1 MSVLELDVTLN
12 LDRFDLRVE
21 AALGDAVALLGPS
34 GAGKSSLVECI
45 AGLRPARG
53 RIVLAGETLLDGTRS
68 LPPEQRRVGWVPQD
82 GALFP
87 HLSVRHNIEFGAG
100 RRGEAP
106 SLDEV
111 IDALEL
117 EPLLERTPRTLSGG
131 EGRRVAL
138 ARALRSGSRLLLL
151 DEPTAG
157 LDAVRARRALQRIRE
172 LRERFGVPL
181 LVVTHR
187 EDEALALGKEV
198 LLLDEGRV
206 AGCGPAREVL
216 RAARLP
222 GVAVH
227 GVNVFPGRVLGHD
240 SEGGITLVALDAG
253 PEVSI
258 PHAPGL
264 EPDAGIVLAADAEDV
279 LVATEAPHA
288 LSARNAFEVEVTAL
302 VDDAGTVLV
311 EAGPWRALLTASA
324 ARALELAVGRRVF
337 LVVKTHGWRVLAG

>member
-1 MSVLELDVTLN
+1 MSVLELDLTLA
-12 LDRFDLRVE
+12 LDRFELRVE
-21 AALGDAVALLGPS
+21 TSLGEAVALLGPS

-53 RIVLAGETLLDGTRS
+53 RIVLAGKTLLDGTRG
-68 LPPEQRRVGWVPQD
+68 LPPERRRVGWVPQD

-87 HLSVRHNIEFGAG
+87 HLSVRRNVEFGAG
-100 RRGEAP
+100 RGGDAP
-106 SLDEV
+106 PLAEV
-111 IDALEL
+111 IEALEL
-117 EPLLERTPRTLSGG
+117 EPLLDRSPRNLSGG
-131 EGRRVAL
+131 ECRRVAL

-157 LDAVRARRALQRIRE
+157 LDPLRASRALHRIRE
-172 LRERFGVPL
+172 LRDRFGVPL

-187 EDEALALGKEV
+187 EDEALALGDEV

-227 GVNVFPGRVLGHD
+227 GVNVAAGRTLSHD
-240 SEGGITLVALDAG
+240 PEGGITLVALEAG

-258 PHAPGL
+258 PHQSDLAVG
-264 EPDAGIVLAADAEDV
+264 ASVVLAADAEDV
-279 LVATEAPHA
+279 LVATEEPHA
-288 LSARNAFEVEVTAL
+288 LSARNAFEADITAL
-302 VDDAGTVLV
+302 SEDAGTVMV

-324 ARALELAVGRRVF
+324 ARALSLEQGRRVH